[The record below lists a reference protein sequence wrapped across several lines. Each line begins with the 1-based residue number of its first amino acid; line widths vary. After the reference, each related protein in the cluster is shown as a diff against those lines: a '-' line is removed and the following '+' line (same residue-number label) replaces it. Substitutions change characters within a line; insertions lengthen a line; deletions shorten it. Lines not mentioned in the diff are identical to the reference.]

1 MMNNQLTK
9 IIKLIFV
16 SYPQYMETKAK
27 KSLGQ
32 HWLKEEKYLDLIVDT
47 ADPTADEIILEIGPG
62 TGLLTEKLLKLAGR
76 VIAVEKD
83 KELVI
88 LLKEKF
94 KEEIA
99 LGKLDLIEK

>member
-1 MMNNQLTK
+1 MIDNQLTK

-47 ADPTADEIILEIGPG
+47 ADPTADEIVLEIGPG
-62 TGLLTEKLLKLAGR
+62 TGLLTEKLLKLAGK

-83 KELVI
+83 KELI
-88 LLKEKF
+88 SLLREKF
-94 KEEIA
+94 KNEIKE
-99 LGKLDLIEK
+99 GKLDLLEK